1 MPLRFYLRSLI
12 AGLLAIPLI
21 LLLIIGVDVP
31 LAELL
36 HQHGAPLRPFFAGF
50 MHLHDS
56 LQGILQARP
65 LWVWLAL
72 LLLFA
77 ITRWRQRPESTIWLV
92 ALLTLIGSEGGAN
105 LLKIYFNRPRPLQVF
120 EHLAANANF
129 WQAGPFDAFPSGH
142 AAGAAGLLLPWA
154 LRFPRAR
161 PWLLAWLGLV
171 CLGRVVLE
179 FHWLSDVVAGAAIG
193 LVLTCGFELATWWL
207 RPKPPVHLSSL
218 ILHPRSEG
226 PYPVSLPRANG
237 IRSFAPRMQDQG

>member
-1 MPLRFYLRSLI
+1 MRFYLCLLLG
-12 AGLLAIPLI
+12 ALLAIPLI

-31 LAELL
+31 LAKLL
-36 HQHGAPLRPFFAGF
+36 HPHGAPLRPFFLSF

-56 LQGILQARP
+56 LQGALQARQ

-92 ALLTLIGSEGGAN
+92 ALLTLVGSQAARH
-105 LLKIYFNRPRPLQVF
+105 LLAMYFKRPRPLQVF
-120 EHLAANANF
+120 EHLAANPDF
-129 WQAGPFDAFPSGH
+129 WQAGQFDSFPSGH

-207 RPKPPVHLSSL
+207 RPKQKVEQP
-218 ILHPRSEG
+218 ILHSG
-226 PYPVSLPRANG
+226 
-237 IRSFAPRMQDQG
+237 